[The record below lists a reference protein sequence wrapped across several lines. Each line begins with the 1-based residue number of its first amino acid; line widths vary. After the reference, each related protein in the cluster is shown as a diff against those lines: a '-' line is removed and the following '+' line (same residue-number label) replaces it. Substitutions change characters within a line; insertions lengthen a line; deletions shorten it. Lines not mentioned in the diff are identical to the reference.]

1 MAGLFFFGIYFVG
14 VGVAIGFGAFV
25 ATGFGAFVATGFGAF
40 VATGFGAFVA
50 TGFGA
55 FVATGFAA
63 LVGAVLAAGIDAA
76 GDGVAAAKL
85 TDAPP
90 INDPATS
97 AVTSTFFIY
106 FLLPN

>member
-50 TGFGA
+50 TGF
-55 FVATGFAA
+55 
-63 LVGAVLAAGIDAA
+63 AAGIDAA

>member
-25 ATGFGAFVATGFGAF
+25 AIGFGAFVATGFA
-40 VATGFGAFVA
+40 AFVA

-63 LVGAVLAAGIDAA
+63 GIDAT

>member
-1 MAGLFFFGIYFVG
+1 M
-14 VGVAIGFGAFV
+14 
-25 ATGFGAFVATGFGAF
+25 
-40 VATGFGAFVA
+40 
-50 TGFGA
+50 
-55 FVATGFAA
+55 
-63 LVGAVLAAGIDAA
+63 LAAGIDAA